1 MSKLLHLQNPRNKEM
16 AARRTPRARDLDRY
30 IGQRLRE
37 RRLMQGMSQ
46 GELAKAVGLAFQQIQ
61 KYETGT
67 DRISASRL
75 FDCAAALDTPFGWFV
90 EGATS
95 TLDAVASDRQPH
107 TLELHRAVNDVMDPG
122 CVTALAGLARALSAS
137 GIGRDRRSKTEKPD
151 ASPRTERLGR

>member
-1 MSKLLHLQNPRNKEM
+1 M

-37 RRLMQGMSQ
+37 RRLTLGLSQ

-75 FDCAAALDTPFGWFV
+75 FECATALDVPFGWFV

-95 TLDAVASDRQPH
+95 AVGAAVFDRH
-107 TLELHRAVNDVMDPG
+107 SGRLALFRAMKEVADPG
-122 CVTALAGLARALSAS
+122 CMTALIGLARALA
-137 GIGRDRRSKTEKPD
+137 GIRRRSAHRP
-151 ASPRTERLGR
+151 GG

>member
-75 FDCAAALDTPFGWFV
+75 FDCAVALDAPFGWFV

-95 TLDAVASDRQPH
+95 AFGAAAAERHPGMLG
-107 TLELHRAVNDVMDPG
+107 LHRAVNDVTDPG
-122 CVTALAGLARALSAS
+122 LATALAGLARALVES
-137 GIGRDRRSKTEKPD
+137 GIGRARRGAVTP
-151 ASPRTERLGR
+151 PRAGRSGRSR